1 MHSLEVCLYYVEEV
15 PGTTEWDMARM
26 DVCSTSRNHRVRDLS
41 SGSTAKDDAFT
52 FSVADIP

>member
-1 MHSLEVCLYYVEEV
+1 V
-15 PGTTEWDMARM
+15 PGTTEWDVAGM
-26 DVCSTSRNHRVRDLS
+26 DVCSTSRNHRVRNLS